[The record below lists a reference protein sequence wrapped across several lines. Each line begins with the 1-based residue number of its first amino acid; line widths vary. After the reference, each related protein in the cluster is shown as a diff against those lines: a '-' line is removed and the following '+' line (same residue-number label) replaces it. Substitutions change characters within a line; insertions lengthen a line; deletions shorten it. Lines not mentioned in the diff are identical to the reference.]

1 MPLYISCLSHQ
12 RSAKEPVGTPV
23 GLTGS
28 RLMKGSL
35 AKEWAGSRGQNQTE
49 GTGHIVISSSLP
61 EQQGW
66 DVVFPTP
73 TDRSLKGTELGKT
86 RCPWGGGSRK
96 DTSIPVGVFS
106 SPVFLSS
113 RKPTKSYPCRST
125 LMIFRVTSPTRTP
138 DDSNEYKMNTW
149 PRLHFFNKGLGWCRS
164 SLEGGLKKH
173 ANL

>member
-1 MPLYISCLSHQ
+1 
-12 RSAKEPVGTPV
+12 
-23 GLTGS
+23 
-28 RLMKGSL
+28 MKGSL
-35 AKEWAGSRGQNQTE
+35 AKKRAGSRGQNQTE
-49 GTGHIVISSSLP
+49 GMGHIVISSSLL

-86 RCPWGGGSRK
+86 RCPWGGGSQK
-96 DTSIPVGVFS
+96 DTSIPMGVFS

-125 LMIFRVTSPTRTP
+125 LMIFRVTSPTRKP

-149 PRLHFFNKGLGWCRS
+149 PRLHFFNKGLARMVS
-164 SLEGGLKKH
+164 QQPGGRAQEACKPISPPGEQ
-173 ANL
+173 A